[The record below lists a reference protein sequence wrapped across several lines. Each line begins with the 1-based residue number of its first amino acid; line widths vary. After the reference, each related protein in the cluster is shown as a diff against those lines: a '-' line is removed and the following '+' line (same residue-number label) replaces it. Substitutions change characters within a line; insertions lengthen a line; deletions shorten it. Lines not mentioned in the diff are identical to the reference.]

1 MGTARSA
8 PGIFTLSK
16 KGGPMKK
23 GKDRSA
29 KAFFSVEENARE
41 MVKLAFSE
49 LGIDAEPKD
58 VKVEDPVVSYLDD
71 NLSLEKLLDKLYTVT
86 LKDGDRNTYCII
98 GLENQSKYDPS
109 MLIRAGISS
118 LVISGWKLKQ
128 GEALKPNY
136 IVVLN
141 MSDHEWRGPRTLSEC
156 FSKKDLEFLG
166 PSAVD
171 VRIVVID
178 PHTMSAE
185 KIRSL
190 RTDLSLVL
198 GVIKYK
204 KDKDAFCDYIRSDGR
219 FTNLKEVTM
228 RLISELI
235 DRKLDMEERNMC
247 KALDDLERIRLEE
260 GEAQGFARGEAQGF
274 TRGEAQGFTKGEAKG
289 RENAIFEL
297 RRKGNLSLEV
307 AAEAL
312 NLSLEEY
319 ARREERF
326 FS

>member
-1 MGTARSA
+1 
-8 PGIFTLSK
+8 
-16 KGGPMKK
+16 MKK

-219 FTNLKEVTM
+219 FTDLKEVTM

-260 GEAQGFARGEAQGF
+260 GKAQGFAKGEAQGFA
-274 TRGEAQGFTKGEAKG
+274 KGEAKG

>member
-16 KGGPMKK
+16 KGGSMKK

-141 MSDHEWRGPRTLSEC
+141 MSDHEWKGPRTLSEC

-204 KDKDAFCDYIRSDGR
+204 KDKDAFCDYIRSDKR
-219 FTNLKEVTM
+219 FTDLKEVTM

-247 KALDDLERIRLEE
+247 KALDDLERIKLEE
-260 GEAQGFARGEAQGF
+260 GEAQ
-274 TRGEAQGFTKGEAKG
+274 G

-307 AAEAL
+307 AAEEL
-312 NLSLEEY
+312 NLSVEEY
-319 ARREERF
+319 VRREEKF

>member
-1 MGTARSA
+1 
-8 PGIFTLSK
+8 
-16 KGGPMKK
+16 MKK

-204 KDKDAFCDYIRSDGR
+204 KDKDAFCDYIRSDKR
-219 FTNLKEVTM
+219 FTDLKEVTM

-260 GEAQGFARGEAQGF
+260 GEAQG
-274 TRGEAQGFTKGEAKG
+274 

>member
-1 MGTARSA
+1 
-8 PGIFTLSK
+8 
-16 KGGPMKK
+16 MKK

-141 MSDHEWRGPRTLSEC
+141 MSDHEWKGPRILSEC

-204 KDKDAFCDYIRSDGR
+204 KDKDAFCDYIRSDER
-219 FTNLKEVTM
+219 FTDLKEVTM

-260 GEAQGFARGEAQGF
+260 GEAQGL
-274 TRGEAQGFTKGEAKG
+274 AKG

-312 NLSLEEY
+312 NLSVEEY

-326 FS
+326 YSLEATQPF

>member
-1 MGTARSA
+1 
-8 PGIFTLSK
+8 
-16 KGGPMKK
+16 MKK

-141 MSDHEWRGPRTLSEC
+141 MSDHEWKGPRTLSEC

-204 KDKDAFCDYIRSDGR
+204 KDKDAFCDYIRSNER
-219 FTNLKEVTM
+219 FTDLKEVTL

-247 KALDDLERIRLEE
+247 KALDDLQRIRLEE
-260 GEAQGFARGEAQGF
+260 GEAQGF
-274 TRGEAQGFTKGEAKG
+274 TRGEAQG

-326 FS
+326 YS

>member
-16 KGGPMKK
+16 KGGSMKK

-219 FTNLKEVTM
+219 FTDLKEVTM

-260 GEAQGFARGEAQGF
+260 GEA
-274 TRGEAQGFTKGEAKG
+274 KG
-289 RENAIFEL
+289 RENAIFAL

>member
-1 MGTARSA
+1 
-8 PGIFTLSK
+8 
-16 KGGPMKK
+16 MKK

-128 GEALKPNY
+128 GEELKPNY

-141 MSDHEWRGPRTLSEC
+141 MSDHEWKGPRTLSEC

-171 VRIVVID
+171 VRIVVI
-178 PHTMSAE
+178 P
-185 KIRSL
+185 IP
-190 RTDLSLVL
+190 
-198 GVIKYK
+198 
-204 KDKDAFCDYIRSDGR
+204 
-219 FTNLKEVTM
+219 
-228 RLISELI
+228 
-235 DRKLDMEERNMC
+235 
-247 KALDDLERIRLEE
+247 
-260 GEAQGFARGEAQGF
+260 
-274 TRGEAQGFTKGEAKG
+274 
-289 RENAIFEL
+289 
-297 RRKGNLSLEV
+297 
-307 AAEAL
+307 
-312 NLSLEEY
+312 
-319 ARREERF
+319 
-326 FS
+326 